1 MDNANKAER
10 LILVTGATGKQ
21 GGAGA
26 RHLLQQGFRVR
37 ALTRDPHKPKAQ
49 TLAEQGAEVVAGDL
63 NDRASIEQALN
74 GVYGVF
80 SVLNFFETGYEGE
93 VQQGVTLADAAK
105 AANVRHFVYSS
116 VASAYKKTGI
126 PHFDSKWEVEEHIR
140 AIGLP
145 YTILRPVA
153 LMEVWET
160 QRDAILGGQLAQ
172 PLDPDKK
179 LQQVTVDDV
188 GAFCAIALGYPEK
201 WLGREVDLAGDE
213 LTMPQVAQTFSRVI
227 GRQVGYVQTSWEQF
241 EKAMGE
247 EITIMNKWF
256 NNVGYEADIAALRQ
270 EYPELTTFEEYLRH
284 HGWSGAEPSTA
295 A

>member
-1 MDNANKAER
+1 MDAKKAER

-21 GGAGA
+21 GGAAA

-37 ALTRDPHKPKAQ
+37 ALTRDPHKPSSQA
-49 TLAEQGAEVVAGDL
+49 LAEQGPEVVACDL
-63 NDRASIEQALN
+63 NDRNNIEQAIN

-105 AANVRHFVYSS
+105 AANVQHFVYSS
-116 VASAYKKTGI
+116 VGSAYKQTGI

-160 QRDAILGGQLAQ
+160 QRDAVLGGQLAQ

-188 GAFCAIALGYPEK
+188 GAFCAIALEHPEK
-201 WLGREVDLAGDE
+201 WIGREVDLAGDE
-213 LTMPQVAQTFSRVI
+213 LTMLQVAQTFSRVI
-227 GRQVGYVQTSWEQF
+227 GRQVSYVQMPWEQF

-247 EITIMNKWF
+247 EITAMNKWF
-256 NNVGYEADIAALRQ
+256 NNVGYEADIPALRQ
-270 EYPELTTFEEYLRH
+270 EHPLTTFEEYLRR
-284 HGWSGAEPSTA
+284 HGWSGAKPRTA

>member
-1 MDNANKAER
+1 MDNAKKAER

-21 GGAGA
+21 GGAAA

-37 ALTRDPHKPKAQ
+37 ALTRDRTKPSSQALAQ
-49 TLAEQGAEVVAGDL
+49 KGAEVVTGDL
-63 NDRASIEQALN
+63 NDHADIEHALE
-74 GVYGVF
+74 GVSGVF

-93 VQQGVTLADAAK
+93 VRQGVTLADAAK
-105 AANVRHFVYSS
+105 AANVQHFVYSS
-116 VASAYKKTGI
+116 VGSAYKKTGI

-153 LMEVWET
+153 LMEMWET
-160 QRDAILGGQLAQ
+160 QRDAIIGGQLAQ

-188 GAFCAIALGYPEK
+188 GAFCAIALEHPEK

-213 LTMPQVAQTFSRVI
+213 LTMQQVAQTFSRVI
-227 GRQVGYVQTSWEQF
+227 GRQVGYVQMPWEQF

-247 EITIMNKWF
+247 EITAMNKWF
-256 NNVGYEADIAALRQ
+256 NNVGYEADIPALRQ
-270 EYPELTTFEEYLRH
+270 EYPELTTFEEYLRR
-284 HGWSGAEPSTA
+284 HGWSP
-295 A
+295 

>member
-1 MDNANKAER
+1 MDNAKKAER

-21 GGAGA
+21 GGAAA

-49 TLAEQGAEVVAGDL
+49 ALARKGAEVVAGDL
-63 NDRASIEQALN
+63 NDRTNIEQALN

-80 SVLNFFETGYEGE
+80 SVINFFETGYEGE
-93 VQQGVTLADAAK
+93 VRQGVTLADVAK
-105 AANVRHFVYSS
+105 AANVEHFVYSS
-116 VASAYKKTGI
+116 VGSAYKKTGI
-126 PHFDSKWEVEEHIR
+126 PHFDSKWEIEEHIR

-145 YTILRPVA
+145 YSILRPVA
-153 LMEVWET
+153 LMEVWEM

-172 PLDPDKK
+172 PLAPDKK

-188 GAFCAIALGYPEK
+188 GAFCAIALEHPKK

-227 GRQVGYVQTSWEQF
+227 GRQVNYVQMPWEQF
-241 EKAMGE
+241 QQAMGE
-247 EITIMNKWF
+247 EITVMNKWF
-256 NNVGYEADIAALRQ
+256 NDVGYEADIPALQ
-270 EYPELTTFEEYLRH
+270 KEYPQLTTFEEYLRR
-284 HGWSGAEPSTA
+284 HGWSGAEPSPA

>member
-21 GGAGA
+21 GGAAA
-26 RHLLQQGFRVR
+26 RRLLQQSFRVR

-49 TLAEQGAEVVAGDL
+49 ALAEQGAEVVAGDL
-63 NDRASIEQALN
+63 NDRGNIEQALN

-93 VQQGVTLADAAK
+93 VRQGVTLADAAK
-105 AANVRHFVYSS
+105 AANVQHFVYSS
-116 VASAYKKTGI
+116 VGSAYKKTGI

-145 YTILRPVA
+145 YSILRPVA
-153 LMEVWET
+153 LMEIWET
-160 QRDAILGGQLAQ
+160 QRDAILGGKLAQ
-172 PLDPDKK
+172 PLDPNKK

-188 GAFCAIALGYPEK
+188 GAFCAIALENPDK

-213 LTMPQVAQTFSRVI
+213 LTMLQVAQTFSRVI
-227 GRQVGYVQTSWEQF
+227 GRQVDYVQMPWEQF
-241 EKAMGE
+241 QQAMGE
-247 EITIMNKWF
+247 EITVMNKWF
-256 NNVGYEADIAALRQ
+256 NNVGYEADIPALRQ
-270 EYPELTTFEEYLRH
+270 EYSELTTFEEYLRR
-284 HGWSGAEPSTA
+284 HGWSGAKPSYSA
-295 A
+295 